1 MNLKEQFRLSWTFA
15 LAVLVF
21 VLFKTLSV
29 TRILNVS
36 DELNGLLYIFL
47 TITLIYTSF
56 KSDIKLR
63 KSGDI
68 LNGRL
73 MLFGAGMLSG
83 IWLIQ
88 AIDLLI

>member
-15 LAVLVF
+15 IAVLVF

-83 IWLIQ
+83 IWFYYLFN
-88 AIDLLI
+88 L